1 VGHVEGLDV
10 GCPEGGAD
18 LVTIM
23 NTEGETAEAEPL
35 ASVKSE
41 AVPDETSAELCK
53 FEASVEAKD
62 DDDKVDVTD
71 DKTLVCVL

>member
-18 LVTIM
+18 LVTITE
-23 NTEGETAEAEPL
+23 TEGETAEAEPL
-35 ASVKSE
+35 ASLKSE
-41 AVPDETSAELCK
+41 AVPDEKRAELCK

-62 DDDKVDVTD
+62 DDERVEVTD
-71 DKTLVCVL
+71 DKTLACVL

>member
-1 VGHVEGLDV
+1 MGHVEGLDV

-18 LVTIM
+18 FVTTM

-62 DDDKVDVTD
+62 DDERVEVTA
-71 DKTLVCVL
+71 DKTLACVL